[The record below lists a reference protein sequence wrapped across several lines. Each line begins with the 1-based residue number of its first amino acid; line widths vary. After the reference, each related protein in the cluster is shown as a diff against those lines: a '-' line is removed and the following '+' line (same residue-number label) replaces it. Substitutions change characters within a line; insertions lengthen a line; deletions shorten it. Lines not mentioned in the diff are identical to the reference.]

1 MTSWTFAALAPAHPD
16 ATQMIRN
23 YFREII
29 GRYHGRSATWAE
41 VDEEMGVD
49 PSDDLPLLVVAYADG
64 TAAGC
69 LGMRLLEPGTGELT
83 RMFVEPEWRGH
94 GVGALLIAEVE
105 RLALADGVTALRLDT
120 RSDLV
125 EARRLYASQGYREI
139 PAYNHGPYAQ
149 HWFEKRLEPNVTR

>member
-1 MTSWTFAALAPAHPD
+1 MTNWTFAALPPAHPD
-16 ATQMIRN
+16 ATRMIRN
-23 YFREII
+23 YFLDII
-29 GRYHGRSATWAE
+29 GRYYDRPATWDE
-41 VDEEMGVD
+41 VDEEMRVD
-49 PSDDLPLLVVAYADG
+49 PSDDLPLLVVAHAAG
-64 TAAGC
+64 NAAGC

-105 RLALADGVTALRLDT
+105 RCALAAGVTTLRLDT

-139 PAYNHGPYAQ
+139 PAYNDGAYAQ
-149 HWFEKRLEPNVTR
+149 HWFEKRLEHDVTR